1 MAEAATPERVVK
13 KRRRGDAHSI
23 NDNWQ
28 DDRYS
33 SPSLR
38 VHTSPTNPNNLQPRT
53 LDQLKKTWVSRHRQG
68 CDLNTAQR
76 ERQFDYLEVNELF
89 VDRSKLLP
97 GKAAKRRE
105 AFALFYY
112 QFFGSPSRDKWAKCV
127 AYIAQILQVP
137 DGSRDS
143 IYRVFEDCEYAE
155 HNDGSYSSSANASNS
170 GRHRLIVDGTEEA
183 NIIYAVLEQGL
194 GTEEA
199 TFVVNAYFTRKAS
212 RVCGV
217 RAGAGTKCVTGSRLA

>member
-1 MAEAATPERVVK
+1 MHTVRGYMYIQGASTIEEKTGRKHEMAEAATPERVAK

-28 DDRYS
+28 DEGYS

-89 VDRSKLLP
+89 VDRS
-97 GKAAKRRE
+97 
-105 AFALFYY
+105 
-112 QFFGSPSRDKWAKCV
+112 
-127 AYIAQILQVP
+127 
-137 DGSRDS
+137 
-143 IYRVFEDCEYAE
+143 
-155 HNDGSYSSSANASNS
+155 
-170 GRHRLIVDGTEEA
+170 
-183 NIIYAVLEQGL
+183 
-194 GTEEA
+194 
-199 TFVVNAYFTRKAS
+199 
-212 RVCGV
+212 
-217 RAGAGTKCVTGSRLA
+217 